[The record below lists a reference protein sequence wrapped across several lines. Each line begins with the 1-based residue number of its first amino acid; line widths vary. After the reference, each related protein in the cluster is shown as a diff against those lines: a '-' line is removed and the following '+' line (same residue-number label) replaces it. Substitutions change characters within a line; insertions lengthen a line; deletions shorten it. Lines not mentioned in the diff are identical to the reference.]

1 MCDTI
6 VAASKATADGSV
18 ILAKNSDRE
27 ANEAQL
33 LKYIARRNW
42 GSKKAVQ
49 CTYMSLPQVKT
60 THEILISNPFW
71 MWGCEMGANEYG
83 LAIGNEA
90 VFTRE
95 PYEKTGLLG
104 MDIMRLALE
113 RCKTAYDA
121 LMLST
126 ELIEQ
131 YGQGGNAGMEHRLYY
146 HNSFIFA
153 DPSEAYVLETANKQW
168 VAVKVDGIRSISNG
182 LTIEE
187 EYHYSSKN
195 IEDYARKKGYLKKGK
210 TFNFKECFSDW
221 FYTYFSRGTARQ
233 SRTTHCAMR
242 HYGSIT
248 PHSMFA
254 FLRDHGNDQEYIS
267 PDKTDMGTVC
277 MHASL
282 LPTRPSQS
290 VAAFVAHLRK
300 DTPVFWAIGSSGTC
314 TSVFM
319 PFYLV
324 GKEIDYFPANGTSTY
339 SPEVYWWMHEKIH
352 RQAIFKWDYFQR
364 TIAPTIN
371 TLEDEFIQKENELY
385 KKKNTS
391 KQKYFDFSKQCV
403 EKVIALHDR
412 WDKELKAA
420 PASPTRLSF
429 KLFWN
434 SQSKK
439 AMIPL

>member
-6 VAASKATADGSV
+6 VATGKATADGSV

-33 LKYIARRNW
+33 LKYIAKRNW
-42 GSKKAVQ
+42 GNDTTVQ
-49 CTYMSLPQVKT
+49 CTYISIPQVKT
-60 THEILISNPFW
+60 THEILISTPFW

-90 VFTRE
+90 VFTKE

-126 ELIEQ
+126 ELIQ
-131 YGQGGNAGMEHRLYY
+131 HYGQGGNAGMAHTLYY

-153 DPSEAYVLETANKQW
+153 DTKEAYVLETANKHW
-168 VAVKVDGIRSISNG
+168 VAIKVDGIRSISNG
-182 LTIEE
+182 LTIGEE
-187 EYHYSSKN
+187 FDYSSKG

-210 TFNFKECFSDW
+210 PFNFKECFSDW
-221 FYTYFSRGTARQ
+221 FYTYFSKCSVRQ
-233 SRTTHCAMR
+233 SRTTSCALR
-242 HYGSIT
+242 YSGTIT
-248 PHSMFA
+248 PQTMFQL
-254 FLRDHGNDQEYIS
+254 LRDHGSDHEYLS

-282 LPTRPSQS
+282 SPTRPSQS

-300 DTPVFWAIGSSGTC
+300 DTPVFWATGSSGTC

-319 PFYLV
+319 PFYLI
-324 GKEIDYFPANGTSTY
+324 GKEIDYLPANETSTY
-339 SPEVYWWMHEKIH
+339 SPDVYWWMHERIH
-352 RQAIFKWDYFQR
+352 RQAIFKWDYFMR
-364 TIAPTIN
+364 AIAPTILE
-371 TLEDEFIQKENELY
+371 LEDEFIRKDNELH
-385 KKKNTS
+385 KKKSSSN
-391 KQKYFDFSKQCV
+391 QKYFDFSKQCV
-403 EKVIALHDR
+403 EKVLELHER
-412 WDKELKAA
+412 WDRELKAA
-420 PASPTRLSF
+420 PTSITRRTF

-439 AMIPL
+439 ARMTL